1 MKIKENT
8 HRYIE
13 WIDPEEMHRTTLVW
27 LSELRFMKDEQM
39 FLNNLIKHYTVQLVD
54 AKIFGKSK
62 AIVTALADLEKE
74 TILQMKKVQAHENK
88 LEIMIDDVDQ
98 LDLEKAYRDA
108 HRELTNTMDHYKEEY
123 REIKTKLFHLV
134 SSVLKK
140 EKQKRLLN

>member
-13 WIDPEEMHRTTLVW
+13 WIDPEEMHRTTLLW
-27 LSELRFMKDEQM
+27 LSELRFMKDEQL
-39 FLNNLIKHYTVQLVD
+39 FLNHLIKHYTLQLVD
-54 AKIFGKSK
+54 SEIFGKSK
-62 AIVTALADLEKE
+62 IIVTTLADLEKVA
-74 TILQMKKVQAHENK
+74 ISLMKKVQAHENK

-98 LDLEKAYRDA
+98 IELEKAYRDT
-108 HRELTNTMDHYKEEY
+108 HRELTSRIDHYKEEY
-123 REIKTKLFHLV
+123 REIKTKLFDLV